1 MNLLKKKAYNVLND
15 KNIDAYSKALLD
27 KKTEYNEELKKP
39 KEVHQMT
46 EAERRLAEK
55 TMSSALDMLRKE
67 RGQKTIAEEERLYEE
82 NKVDSQHMEDDFTTS
97 SIENEQSS
105 DALDLVHTMLQD
117 MSNDDDDE
125 LLPSQVKK
133 LKEKQEKKEKK
144 EKKEKP
150 KKEEGPKEKK
160 LKKKKPMSKVTKI
173 ILGCILLGVAALGVY
188 SYKVLVYDPQNIVSP
203 AQQKTYDKLVS
214 FADEYGDNMMSD
226 AEKLELIDLNSGYK
240 KLLDKQKTSI
250 NAYFKEQTGKSY
262 TALLKEVKEL
272 QKTKEE
278 VKLPAYQQIVDLL
291 NGWDAKSD
299 EEKMA
304 VADMQSVYS
313 SLSKSLKKEVDSL
326 SKSKTGKDFIDLCK
340 EQAEL
345 KTAAQEKAQQEEEQK
360 KSENAS
366 KIQEYQASLNS
377 LQQDYDTYAQYAQ
390 SLESELADASDE
402 DRSQIQSQIDTN
414 NQMLYSLQ
422 QQIAYYQQQIAA
434 LQS

>member
-1 MNLLKKKAYNVLND
+1 MSKND

-82 NKVDSQHMEDDFTTS
+82 NKADLQHMDDDFTTS
-97 SIENEQSS
+97 SIENEQSN

-117 MSNDDDDE
+117 MSNDDDE

-133 LKEKQEKKEKK
+133 LKETK

-150 KKEEGPKEKK
+150 KKEKSEKEEKPKEKK
-160 LKKKKPMSKVTKI
+160 SKKKKPMSKITKI
-173 ILGCILLGVAALGVY
+173 ILGFILLGVAALGVY

-214 FADEYGDNMMSD
+214 YADEYGDNMMSD

>member
-1 MNLLKKKAYNVLND
+1 MSKND

-117 MSNDDDDE
+117 MSNDDDE

-133 LKEKQEKKEKK
+133 LKEKQEKKEKR

-150 KKEEGPKEKK
+150 KKEKEEEPKKK
-160 LKKKKPMSKVTKI
+160 KSKKKKPMSKVTKI

-214 FADEYGDNMMSD
+214 YADEYGDNMMSD

-278 VKLPAYQQIVDLL
+278 VKLPAYQQIVGLL
-291 NGWDAKSD
+291 NDWDAKSD

-390 SLESELADASDE
+390 SLESDLANASDE

-422 QQIAYYQQQIAA
+422 QQIVYYQQQIAA

>member
-1 MNLLKKKAYNVLND
+1 MSKND

-117 MSNDDDDE
+117 MSNDDDE

-150 KKEEGPKEKK
+150 KKEKEEEPKKK
-160 LKKKKPMSKVTKI
+160 KSKKKKPMSKVTKI

-214 FADEYGDNMMSD
+214 YADEYGDNMMSD

-278 VKLPAYQQIVDLL
+278 VKLPAYQQIVGLL
-291 NGWDAKSD
+291 NDWDAKSD

-345 KTAAQEKAQQEEEQK
+345 KTAAQEKARQEEEQK

-390 SLESELADASDE
+390 SLESDLANASDE

>member
-1 MNLLKKKAYNVLND
+1 MSKND

-27 KKTEYNEELKKP
+27 KKTEYNEELKKT

-150 KKEEGPKEKK
+150 KKEKKEEPKEKK
-160 LKKKKPMSKVTKI
+160 SKKKKPMSKVTKI

-214 FADEYGDNMMSD
+214 YADEYGDNMMSD

-272 QKTKEE
+272 QKTKED
-278 VKLPAYQQIVDLL
+278 VKLPAYQQIVGLL
-291 NGWDAKSD
+291 NSWDAKSD

-313 SLSKSLKKEVDSL
+313 SLSKSLKREVDSL

>member
-1 MNLLKKKAYNVLND
+1 MSKND

-105 DALDLVHTMLQD
+105 DALDLVHMMLQD
-117 MSNDDDDE
+117 MSNDDDE

-133 LKEKQEKKEKK
+133 LKETKEKK

-150 KKEEGPKEKK
+150 KKEKSEKEEKPKEKK
-160 LKKKKPMSKVTKI
+160 SKKKKPMSKITKI
-173 ILGCILLGVAALGVY
+173 ILGFILLGVAALGVY

-214 FADEYGDNMMSD
+214 YADEYGDNMMSD

-250 NAYFKEQTGKSY
+250 NAYFKEQTGESY

>member
-1 MNLLKKKAYNVLND
+1 MSKND

-117 MSNDDDDE
+117 MSNDDDE

-144 EKKEKP
+144 EKNEKP
-150 KKEEGPKEKK
+150 KKEKEEEPKKK
-160 LKKKKPMSKVTKI
+160 KSKKKKPMSKVTKI

-214 FADEYGDNMMSD
+214 YADEYGDNMMSD

-278 VKLPAYQQIVDLL
+278 VKLPAYQQIVGLL
-291 NGWDAKSD
+291 NDWDAKSD

-390 SLESELADASDE
+390 SLESDLANASDE

>member
-1 MNLLKKKAYNVLND
+1 MSKND

-46 EAERRLAEK
+46 EDERRLAEK

-97 SIENEQSS
+97 SIENEQSN

-117 MSNDDDDE
+117 MSNDDDE

-133 LKEKQEKKEKK
+133 LKETK

-150 KKEEGPKEKK
+150 KKEKSEKEEKPKEKK
-160 LKKKKPMSKVTKI
+160 SKKKKPMSKITKI
-173 ILGCILLGVAALGVY
+173 ILGFILLGVAALGVY

-214 FADEYGDNMMSD
+214 YADEYGDNMMSD

-240 KLLDKQKTSI
+240 KLLDKQKISI
-250 NAYFKEQTGKSY
+250 NEYFKEQTGKSY
-262 TALLKEVKEL
+262 TSLLKEIKEL
-272 QKTKEE
+272 QQTKEE

-313 SLSKSLKKEVDSL
+313 SLSKSLKMEVDSL

-390 SLESELADASDE
+390 SLESDLANASDE

-422 QQIAYYQQQIAA
+422 QQIVYYQQQIAA

>member
-1 MNLLKKKAYNVLND
+1 MSKND

-27 KKTEYNEELKKP
+27 KKTEYNEELKKT

-46 EAERRLAEK
+46 EDERRLAEK

-117 MSNDDDDE
+117 MSNDDDE

-133 LKEKQEKKEKK
+133 LKEKHEKKEKK

-150 KKEEGPKEKK
+150 KKEKEEEPKKK
-160 LKKKKPMSKVTKI
+160 KSKKKKPMSKVTKI

-214 FADEYGDNMMSD
+214 YADEYGDNMMSD

-313 SLSKSLKKEVDSL
+313 SLSKSLKMEVDSL

-390 SLESELADASDE
+390 SLESDLANASDE

-422 QQIAYYQQQIAA
+422 QQIVYYQQQIAA

>member
-1 MNLLKKKAYNVLND
+1 MSKND

-82 NKVDSQHMEDDFTTS
+82 NKADLQHMDDDFTTS
-97 SIENEQSS
+97 SIENEQSN

-117 MSNDDDDE
+117 MSNDDDDDE

-133 LKEKQEKKEKK
+133 LKETKEKK

-150 KKEEGPKEKK
+150 KKEKSEKEEKPKEKK
-160 LKKKKPMSKVTKI
+160 SKKKKPMSKVTKI

-214 FADEYGDNMMSD
+214 YADEYGDNMMSD

>member
-1 MNLLKKKAYNVLND
+1 MSKND

-82 NKVDSQHMEDDFTTS
+82 NKADLQHMDDDFTTS
-97 SIENEQSS
+97 SIENEQSN

-133 LKEKQEKKEKK
+133 LKETK

-150 KKEEGPKEKK
+150 KKEKSEKEEKPKEKK
-160 LKKKKPMSKVTKI
+160 SKKKKPMSKITKI
-173 ILGCILLGVAALGVY
+173 ILGFILLGVAALGVY

-214 FADEYGDNMMSD
+214 YADEYGDNMMSD

-422 QQIAYYQQQIAA
+422 QKIAYYQQQIAA

>member
-1 MNLLKKKAYNVLND
+1 MSKND

-39 KEVHQMT
+39 KEIHQMT

-97 SIENEQSS
+97 SIENEQSN

-133 LKEKQEKKEKK
+133 LKETKEKK

-150 KKEEGPKEKK
+150 KKEKSEKEEKPKEKK
-160 LKKKKPMSKVTKI
+160 SKKKKPMSKITKI
-173 ILGCILLGVAALGVY
+173 ILGFILLGVAALGVY

-214 FADEYGDNMMSD
+214 YADEYGDNMMSD

>member
-1 MNLLKKKAYNVLND
+1 MSKND

-39 KEVHQMT
+39 KDVHQMT

-144 EKKEKP
+144 QKKEKP
-150 KKEEGPKEKK
+150 KKEKSEKEEKPKEKK
-160 LKKKKPMSKVTKI
+160 LKKKKPMSKITKI

-214 FADEYGDNMMSD
+214 YADEYGDNMMSD

-262 TALLKEVKEL
+262 TALLREVKEL

>member
-1 MNLLKKKAYNVLND
+1 MSKND

-82 NKVDSQHMEDDFTTS
+82 NKVDSQNMEDDFTTS

-117 MSNDDDDE
+117 MSNDDDE

-160 LKKKKPMSKVTKI
+160 SKKKKPMSKVTKI
-173 ILGCILLGVAALGVY
+173 ILGFILLGVAALGVY

-214 FADEYGDNMMSD
+214 YADEYGDNMMSD

-240 KLLDKQKTSI
+240 KLLDKQKISI
-250 NAYFKEQTGKSY
+250 NEYFKEQTGKSY
-262 TALLKEVKEL
+262 TSLLKEIKEL
-272 QKTKEE
+272 QQTKEE
-278 VKLPAYQQIVDLL
+278 VKLPAYQQIVGLL
-291 NGWDAKSD
+291 NSWDAKSD

-360 KSENAS
+360 KADNAS

-377 LQQDYDTYAQYAQ
+377 LQQDYNTYAQYAQ
-390 SLESELADASDE
+390 SLESDLANASDE

>member
-1 MNLLKKKAYNVLND
+1 MSKND

-117 MSNDDDDE
+117 MSNDDDE

-150 KKEEGPKEKK
+150 KKEKEEEPKKK
-160 LKKKKPMSKVTKI
+160 KSKKKKPMSKVTKI

-214 FADEYGDNMMSD
+214 YADEYGDNMMSD

-313 SLSKSLKKEVDSL
+313 SLSKSLKMEVDSL

-390 SLESELADASDE
+390 SLESDLANASDE

-422 QQIAYYQQQIAA
+422 QQIVYYQQQIAA

>member
-1 MNLLKKKAYNVLND
+1 MSKND

-27 KKTEYNEELKKP
+27 KKTEYNEEMKKP

-82 NKVDSQHMEDDFTTS
+82 NKLDLQNVDDDFTTS
-97 SIENEQSS
+97 SIENEQSN

-117 MSNDDDDE
+117 MSNDDE

-133 LKEKQEKKEKK
+133 LKENKDNKEKKEKL
-144 EKKEKP
+144 KKEKP
-150 KKEEGPKEKK
+150 KKEENLKEKK
-160 LKKKKPMSKVTKI
+160 SKKKKPMSKMTKI
-173 ILGCILLGVAALGVY
+173 ILGFVLFGLAALGVY

-203 AQQKTYDKLVS
+203 AQQKIYDKLVS
-214 FADEYGDNMMSD
+214 YADEYGDNMMSD

-240 KLLDKQKTSI
+240 KLLEKQKTSI
-250 NAYFKEQTGKSY
+250 NEYFKEQTGKSY
-262 TALLKEVKEL
+262 TALLKEINEL
-272 QKTKEE
+272 QQTKEE

-360 KSENAS
+360 KADNAS
-366 KIQEYQASLNS
+366 KVQEYQATLNS
-377 LQQDYDTYAQYAQ
+377 LQQDYNTYAQYAQ
-390 SLESELADASDE
+390 SLESDLANASEDE
-402 DRSQIQSQIDTN
+402 ASQIQSQIDTN

>member
-1 MNLLKKKAYNVLND
+1 MSKKD

-39 KEVHQMT
+39 KTVHEMSD
-46 EAERRLAEK
+46 EERKQAEK

-67 RGQKTIAEEERLYEE
+67 RGQKTIAEEEQFYEDQKT
-82 NKVDSQHMEDDFTTS
+82 NLVSTDDDFTTS
-97 SIENEQSS
+97 SIESEQSN
-105 DALDLVHTMLQD
+105 DALNLVHAMLQD
-117 MSNDDDDE
+117 MSNDDQEAD
-125 LLPSQVKK
+125 KK
-133 LKEKQEKKEKK
+133 SVVEEKKKETKEKK
-144 EKKEKP
+144 KTKEP
-150 KKEEGPKEKK
+150 KKKNDSKK
-160 LKKKKPMSKVTKI
+160 PKKKKPMSKVTKI
-173 ILGCILLGVAALGVY
+173 VLGVILLGVAALGVY

-203 AQQKTYDKLVS
+203 AQQKTYDKLIS
-214 FADEYGDNMMSD
+214 YADEYGDNMMSD
-226 AEKLELIDLNSGYK
+226 AEKLELLDLDSGYK

-250 NAYFKEQTGKSY
+250 NEYFKEQTGKTY
-262 TALLKEVKEL
+262 KALLKDIKEL
-272 QKTKEE
+272 QTSKEE
-278 VKLPAYQQIVDLL
+278 AKLPAYQQIMTLL
-291 NGWDAKSD
+291 DGWDAKSD

-422 QQIAYYQQQIAA
+422 QQITYYQQQIAA

>member
-1 MNLLKKKAYNVLND
+1 MSKND

-105 DALDLVHTMLQD
+105 AALDLVHTMLQD
-117 MSNDDDDE
+117 MSNDDDE

-150 KKEEGPKEKK
+150 KKEKKEEPKEKK

-214 FADEYGDNMMSD
+214 YADEYGDNMMSD

-272 QKTKEE
+272 QKTKED
-278 VKLPAYQQIVDLL
+278 VKLPAYQQIVGLL
-291 NGWDAKSD
+291 NSWDAKSD

>member
-1 MNLLKKKAYNVLND
+1 MSKND

-46 EAERRLAEK
+46 EDERRLAEK

-97 SIENEQSS
+97 SIENEQSN

-117 MSNDDDDE
+117 MSNDDDE

-133 LKEKQEKKEKK
+133 LKETKEKK

-150 KKEEGPKEKK
+150 KKEKSEKEEKPKEKK
-160 LKKKKPMSKVTKI
+160 SKKKKPMSKVTKI

-214 FADEYGDNMMSD
+214 YADEYGDNMMSD

-313 SLSKSLKKEVDSL
+313 SLSKSLKMEVDSL

-390 SLESELADASDE
+390 SLESDLANASDE

>member
-1 MNLLKKKAYNVLND
+1 MSKND

-27 KKTEYNEELKKP
+27 KKTEYNEEMKKP

-82 NKVDSQHMEDDFTTS
+82 NKLDLQNVDDDFTTS
-97 SIENEQSS
+97 SIENEQSN

-117 MSNDDDDE
+117 MSNDDE

-133 LKEKQEKKEKK
+133 LKENKDNKEKKEKL
-144 EKKEKP
+144 KKEKP
-150 KKEEGPKEKK
+150 KKEENLKEKK
-160 LKKKKPMSKVTKI
+160 SKKKKPMSKMTKI
-173 ILGCILLGVAALGVY
+173 ILGFVLFGLAALGVY

-203 AQQKTYDKLVS
+203 AQQKIYDKLVS
-214 FADEYGDNMMSD
+214 YADEYGDNMMSD

-240 KLLDKQKTSI
+240 KLLEKQKTSI
-250 NAYFKEQTGKSY
+250 NEYFKEQTGKSY
-262 TALLKEVKEL
+262 AALLKEINEL
-272 QKTKEE
+272 QQTKEE

-360 KSENAS
+360 KADNAS
-366 KIQEYQASLNS
+366 KVQEYQATLNS

-390 SLESELADASDE
+390 SLESDLANASEDE
-402 DRSQIQSQIDTN
+402 ASQIQSQIDTN

-422 QQIAYYQQQIAA
+422 QQIAYYQHQIAA

>member
-1 MNLLKKKAYNVLND
+1 MSKND

-117 MSNDDDDE
+117 MSNDDDE

-150 KKEEGPKEKK
+150 KKEKKEEPKEKK
-160 LKKKKPMSKVTKI
+160 SKKKKPMSKVTKI

-214 FADEYGDNMMSD
+214 YADEYGDNMMSN

-278 VKLPAYQQIVDLL
+278 VKLPAYQQIVGLL
-291 NGWDAKSD
+291 NSWDAKSD

-390 SLESELADASDE
+390 SLESDLANASDE

>member
-1 MNLLKKKAYNVLND
+1 MSKND

-46 EAERRLAEK
+46 EDERRLAEK

-117 MSNDDDDE
+117 MSNDDDE

-150 KKEEGPKEKK
+150 KKEKEEEPKEKN

-214 FADEYGDNMMSD
+214 YADEYGDNMMSD

-278 VKLPAYQQIVDLL
+278 VKLPAYQQIVGLL
-291 NGWDAKSD
+291 NDWDAKSD

-345 KTAAQEKAQQEEEQK
+345 KTEAQEKAQQEEEQK

-390 SLESELADASDE
+390 SLESDLADASDE

-422 QQIAYYQQQIAA
+422 QQIVYYQQQIAA

>member
-1 MNLLKKKAYNVLND
+1 MSKND

-46 EAERRLAEK
+46 EAERTLAEK

-117 MSNDDDDE
+117 MSNDDDE

-150 KKEEGPKEKK
+150 KKEKEEEPKKK
-160 LKKKKPMSKVTKI
+160 KSKKKKPMSKVTKI

-214 FADEYGDNMMSD
+214 YADEYGDNMMSD

-278 VKLPAYQQIVDLL
+278 VKLPAYQQIVGLL
-291 NGWDAKSD
+291 NDWDAKSD

-390 SLESELADASDE
+390 SLESDLANASDE

>member
-1 MNLLKKKAYNVLND
+1 MSKND

-117 MSNDDDDE
+117 MSNDDDE

-150 KKEEGPKEKK
+150 KKEKKEEPNEKK
-160 LKKKKPMSKVTKI
+160 SKKKKPMSKVTKI

-214 FADEYGDNMMSD
+214 YADEYGDNMMSD

-272 QKTKEE
+272 QKTKED
-278 VKLPAYQQIVDLL
+278 VKLPAYQQIVGLL
-291 NGWDAKSD
+291 NDWDAKSD

-390 SLESELADASDE
+390 SLESDLANASDE

>member
-1 MNLLKKKAYNVLND
+1 MSKND

-46 EAERRLAEK
+46 EDERRLAEK

-97 SIENEQSS
+97 SIENEQSN

-117 MSNDDDDE
+117 MSNDDDE

-133 LKEKQEKKEKK
+133 LKETKEKK

-150 KKEEGPKEKK
+150 KKEKSEKEEKPKEKK
-160 LKKKKPMSKVTKI
+160 SKKKKPMSKITKI

-214 FADEYGDNMMSD
+214 YADEYGDNMMSD

-240 KLLDKQKTSI
+240 KLLDKQKISI
-250 NAYFKEQTGKSY
+250 NEYFKEQTGKSY
-262 TALLKEVKEL
+262 TSLLKEIKEL
-272 QKTKEE
+272 QQTKEE

-313 SLSKSLKKEVDSL
+313 SLSKSLKMEVDSL

-390 SLESELADASDE
+390 SLESDLANASDE

>member
-1 MNLLKKKAYNVLND
+1 MSKND

-117 MSNDDDDE
+117 MSNDDDE

-150 KKEEGPKEKK
+150 KKEKKEEPKKK
-160 LKKKKPMSKVTKI
+160 KSKKKKPMSKVTKI
-173 ILGCILLGVAALGVY
+173 VLGCILLGVAALGVY

-214 FADEYGDNMMSD
+214 YADEYGDNMMSD

-272 QKTKEE
+272 QKTKED
-278 VKLPAYQQIVDLL
+278 VKLPAYQQIVGLL
-291 NGWDAKSD
+291 NSWDAKSD

-390 SLESELADASDE
+390 SLESDLANASDE

-422 QQIAYYQQQIAA
+422 QQIVYYQQQIAA

>member
-1 MNLLKKKAYNVLND
+1 MSKND

-27 KKTEYNEELKKP
+27 KKTEYNEEMKKP

-46 EAERRLAEK
+46 EAERRMAEK

-82 NKVDSQHMEDDFTTS
+82 NKADLQHMDDDFTTS
-97 SIENEQSS
+97 SIENEQSN

-117 MSNDDDDE
+117 MSNDDDE

-133 LKEKQEKKEKK
+133 LKENK

-150 KKEEGPKEKK
+150 KKEKPEKEEKPKEKK
-160 LKKKKPMSKVTKI
+160 SKKKKPMSKITKI
-173 ILGCILLGVAALGVY
+173 ILGFILLGVAALGVY

-214 FADEYGDNMMSD
+214 YADEYGDNMMSD

-240 KLLDKQKTSI
+240 KLLDKQKISI
-250 NAYFKEQTGKSY
+250 NEYFKEQTGKSY
-262 TALLKEVKEL
+262 TSLLKEIKEL
-272 QKTKEE
+272 QQTKEE

>member
-1 MNLLKKKAYNVLND
+1 MSKND

-117 MSNDDDDE
+117 MSNDDDE

-133 LKEKQEKKEKK
+133 LKETKEKK

-150 KKEEGPKEKK
+150 KKEKSEKEEKPKEKK
-160 LKKKKPMSKVTKI
+160 SKKKKPMSKITKI
-173 ILGCILLGVAALGVY
+173 ILGFILLGVAALGVY

-214 FADEYGDNMMSD
+214 YADEYGDNMMSD

-240 KLLDKQKTSI
+240 KLLDKQKISI
-250 NAYFKEQTGKSY
+250 NEYFKEQTGKSY
-262 TALLKEVKEL
+262 TSLLKEIKEL
-272 QKTKEE
+272 QQTKEE

-360 KSENAS
+360 KSENTS

-390 SLESELADASDE
+390 SLESDLANASDE

>member
-1 MNLLKKKAYNVLND
+1 MSKND

-82 NKVDSQHMEDDFTTS
+82 NKVDSQNMEDDFTTS

-117 MSNDDDDE
+117 MSNDDDE

-133 LKEKQEKKEKK
+133 LKEKQEKKS
-144 EKKEKP
+144 
-150 KKEEGPKEKK
+150 
-160 LKKKKPMSKVTKI
+160 KKKKPMSKVTKI
-173 ILGCILLGVAALGVY
+173 ILGFILLGVAALGVY

-214 FADEYGDNMMSD
+214 YADEYGDNMMSD

-272 QKTKEE
+272 QKTKED
-278 VKLPAYQQIVDLL
+278 VKLPAYQQIVGLL
-291 NGWDAKSD
+291 NSWDAKSD

-313 SLSKSLKKEVDSL
+313 SLSKSLKREVDSL

>member
-1 MNLLKKKAYNVLND
+1 MSKND

-117 MSNDDDDE
+117 MSNDDDE

-133 LKEKQEKKEKK
+133 LKEKQEKKEKR

-150 KKEEGPKEKK
+150 KKEKEEEPKKK
-160 LKKKKPMSKVTKI
+160 KSKKKKPMSKVTKI
-173 ILGCILLGVAALGVY
+173 VLGCILLGVAALGVY

-214 FADEYGDNMMSD
+214 YADEYGDNMMSD

-278 VKLPAYQQIVDLL
+278 VKLPAYQQIVGLL
-291 NGWDAKSD
+291 NDWDAKSD

-390 SLESELADASDE
+390 SLESDLANASDE

-414 NQMLYSLQ
+414 NQMLYYLQ
-422 QQIAYYQQQIAA
+422 QQIVYYQQQIAA

>member
-1 MNLLKKKAYNVLND
+1 MSKND

-82 NKVDSQHMEDDFTTS
+82 NKADLQHMDDDFTTS
-97 SIENEQSS
+97 SIENEQSN

-133 LKEKQEKKEKK
+133 LKETKEKK

-150 KKEEGPKEKK
+150 KKEKSEKEEKPKEKK
-160 LKKKKPMSKVTKI
+160 SKKKKPMSKITKI
-173 ILGCILLGVAALGVY
+173 ILGFILLGVAALGVY

-214 FADEYGDNMMSD
+214 YADEYGDNMMSD

-272 QKTKEE
+272 QKTKED
-278 VKLPAYQQIVDLL
+278 VKLPAYQQIVGLL

>member
-1 MNLLKKKAYNVLND
+1 MSKND

-27 KKTEYNEELKKP
+27 KKTEYNEEMKKP

-46 EAERRLAEK
+46 EAERRMAEK

-82 NKVDSQHMEDDFTTS
+82 NKADLQYMDDDFTTS
-97 SIENEQSS
+97 SIENEQSN

-117 MSNDDDDE
+117 MSNDDDE

-133 LKEKQEKKEKK
+133 LKETKEKK

-150 KKEEGPKEKK
+150 KKEKSEKEEKHKEKK
-160 LKKKKPMSKVTKI
+160 SKKKKPMSKITKI
-173 ILGCILLGVAALGVY
+173 ILGFILLGVAALGVY

-214 FADEYGDNMMSD
+214 YADEYGDNMMSD

-240 KLLDKQKTSI
+240 KLLDKQKISI
-250 NAYFKEQTGKSY
+250 NEYFKEQTGKSY
-262 TALLKEVKEL
+262 TSLLKEIKEL
-272 QKTKEE
+272 QQTKEE

-360 KSENAS
+360 KADNAS

-377 LQQDYDTYAQYAQ
+377 LQQDYNTYAQYAQ
-390 SLESELADASDE
+390 SLESDLANASDE

>member
-1 MNLLKKKAYNVLND
+1 MSKND

-46 EAERRLAEK
+46 EAERRMAEK

-67 RGQKTIAEEERLYEE
+67 RGQKTIAEEERFYEE
-82 NKVDSQHMEDDFTTS
+82 NKADLQHMDDDFTTS
-97 SIENEQSS
+97 SIENEQSN

-117 MSNDDDDE
+117 MSNDDDE

-133 LKEKQEKKEKK
+133 LKENKENK

-150 KKEEGPKEKK
+150 KKEKPKKEEKPKEKK
-160 LKKKKPMSKVTKI
+160 SKKKKPMSKITKI

-214 FADEYGDNMMSD
+214 YADEYGDNMMSD

-272 QKTKEE
+272 QKTKED
-278 VKLPAYQQIVDLL
+278 VKLPAYQQIVGLL

>member
-1 MNLLKKKAYNVLND
+1 MSKND

-105 DALDLVHTMLQD
+105 DALDLVHMMLQD
-117 MSNDDDDE
+117 MSNDDDE

-133 LKEKQEKKEKK
+133 LKETKEKK

-150 KKEEGPKEKK
+150 KKEKSEKEEKPKEKK
-160 LKKKKPMSKVTKI
+160 SKKKKPMSKITKI
-173 ILGCILLGVAALGVY
+173 ILGFILLGVAALGVY

-214 FADEYGDNMMSD
+214 YADEYGDNMMSD

-250 NAYFKEQTGKSY
+250 NAYFKEQTDKSY